1 LATHKDTH
9 LGSDDKG
16 DQRNGN
22 HDVDP
27 HKPAQ
32 ECKVGGH
39 AGSKVGFDFLDAQL
53 PGDEDGEE
61 AGGLPFPVSPSLGR
75 EKKGFMS
82 PRNCRLQVR
91 ILIGFPRTNQHPSEL
106 T

>member
-1 LATHKDTH
+1 MGLDARRE
-9 LGSDDKG
+9 LDDKG

-75 EKKGFMS
+75 EKKKDLCLRGIAACKYVF
-82 PRNCRLQVR
+82 
-91 ILIGFPRTNQHPSEL
+91 
-106 T
+106 